1 MKSFIKQFLFLVA
14 AALCL
19 MLAAFYNKYPIVFSD
34 SGTYLCSGF
43 DRVFPNDRP
52 ITYGWFI
59 KYASLQGCS
68 VWLPIFVQSL
78 MLSYVI
84 FLTTKMVLG
93 ISFRYWK
100 AAIVFIFLTI
110 FASTSW
116 VTSMVMAD
124 VFTPIGILIGVILLF
139 GEVKKGTMALLA
151 IIFFL
156 AAATHFS
163 HILIFSILFTGVLVF
178 KKWILPKRLYPQR
191 YIRAIALVILTL
203 GSLIITRPSLNQG
216 KSIMYV
222 STMFSQGIAQE
233 YLKEYCG
240 TKHYRLC
247 QFPDTIPARN
257 FIATWFEY
265 SPASPL
271 GKLGGWTDSNREE
284 CNDIMYGTLTKPKY
298 IWLHILAS
306 LRCSYIQLYSFK
318 TGYGNCAYMEEFPV
332 LCNIRSHFKSEIG
345 QYSTSRQNKNE
356 LWGFTL
362 EWNKLL
368 DLVVVL
374 SLLILGFIFIIR
386 RTLFKGTFGFV
397 TILLLMG
404 IILNAWDCGTF
415 SDINER
421 YGSRVMWF
429 VPFLACLAVLLFFSK
444 ETSKQNT

>member
-1 MKSFIKQFLFLVA
+1 MKNFLKQFTFVFA
-14 AALCL
+14 GAFCL

-43 DRVFPNDRP
+43 DRVFPLDRP

-59 KYASLQGCS
+59 QFTSLQGYS
-68 VWLPIFVQSL
+68 VWLPIFIQSL
-78 MLSYVI
+78 MLSYVV
-84 FLTTKMVLG
+84 FLTIKMVLG

-116 VTSMVMAD
+116 VASMVMAD
-124 VFTPIGILIGVILLF
+124 VFTPIGILTGAILIF
-139 GEVKKGTMALLA
+139 GEIKKGTMVLLA
-151 IIFFL
+151 VIFFI

-163 HILIFSILFTGVLVF
+163 HILIFSILFTGIVVF

-191 YIRAIALVILTL
+191 YIRAIAVVILTL
-203 GSLIITRPSLNQG
+203 GSIIIMRPSLNQG
-216 KSIMYV
+216 KSIMFV

-247 QFPDTIPARN
+247 PYADSVPARN

-265 SPASPL
+265 ASNSPL
-271 GKLGGWTDSNREE
+271 AKLGGWTDSNREE

-306 LRCSYIQLYSFK
+306 LRCSYIQLYSCK
-318 TGYGNCAYMEEFPV
+318 TGYGNGPYMDEFPV
-332 LCNIRSHFKSEIG
+332 LGNIRCHFKSELS
-345 QYSTSRQNKNE
+345 QYSNSRQNENE
-356 LWGFTL
+356 LWDFTL
-362 EWNKLL
+362 KWNKLL
-368 DLVVVL
+368 DIVIIISIV
-374 SLLILGFIFIIR
+374 ILALIFIVR
-386 RTLFKGTFGFV
+386 RTVFNGTFGFI
-397 TILLLMG
+397 TILLIMG
-404 IILNAWDCGTF
+404 VIINAWDCGTF

-429 VPFLACLAVLLFFSK
+429 IPFLACLAIILFFSK
-444 ETSKQNT
+444 KASDYNT